1 MAHYRDRSS
10 QVAPAPAPRTTTVI
24 GALLLNGC
32 ATSLSPGPTP
42 QATAVPATA
51 LPASIPAQ
59 DLVGRWGLA
68 AYHKEEDRSRTEA
81 AARGQCKQ
89 PYNISRGPR
98 GGVIMHLPDQPQP
111 TELSLKG
118 GPDGKNYIGPGEEPA
133 GGARDREIVAF
144 DGRVLI
150 TRFIDPEVSG
160 RYGASIYVRCG
171 AETVPSAKKG
181 GAKKASG

>member
-1 MAHYRDRSS
+1 MQAAIQHQPRSRRRRHHAS
-10 QVAPAPAPRTTTVI
+10 PRPAPA
-24 GALLLNGC
+24 
-32 ATSLSPGPTP
+32 
-42 QATAVPATA
+42 
-51 LPASIPAQ
+51 
-59 DLVGRWGLA
+59 
-68 AYHKEEDRSRTEA
+68 DRA
-81 AARGQCKQ
+81 
-89 PYNISRGPR
+89 
-98 GGVIMHLPDQPQP
+98 
-111 TELSLKG
+111 SLKG

-181 GAKKASG
+181 GAKKESGKG